1 MPYIRLSDNFYPL
14 YDGDI
19 RLAHPDMGAEFV
31 LPNGYAEVV
40 TTSFPQYNSVTQT
53 CVRQTPVFENGAWVE
68 VWMVKDLTPQELAI
82 KYADISRAKNYA
94 RVNNHEQ

>member
-19 RLAHPDMGAEFV
+19 RLAHPDIGAEFV

-40 TTSFPQYNSVTQT
+40 STSFPPYNLATQT
-53 CVRQTPVFENGAWVE
+53 CVRQTPVFQNGAWVE
-68 VWMVKDLTPQELAI
+68 VWAVRDLTLQELAI
-82 KYADISRAKNYA
+82 KSDNINRNKSNTTASS
-94 RVNNHEQ
+94 